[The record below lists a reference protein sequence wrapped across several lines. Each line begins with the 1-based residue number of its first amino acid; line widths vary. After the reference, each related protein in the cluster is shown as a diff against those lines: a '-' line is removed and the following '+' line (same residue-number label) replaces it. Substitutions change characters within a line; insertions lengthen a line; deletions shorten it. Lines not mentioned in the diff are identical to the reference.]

1 MSQSVLNTFKIV
13 NKVVKLRAFYLLK
26 YGIHSFLKHNLNYL
40 KESNNFY
47 SLKELITKN
56 LEVKHKWN
64 YESNKKVD
72 SCENTFLSRPISL
85 RLWSSFFVILPIFV
99 QAPWVRLEPISALCF
114 TFVIL
119 LSVFFL
125 NQKESDKWFI
135 VSSLLLGVS
144 GSWLGG
150 CLFWGWLSPYP
161 ILHIPVEAVV
171 LPLALIGLG
180 TNWKIGSSFYI
191 SSLFGTAVTDITIF
205 LIGIMDQWKQVITA
219 DSEAAP
225 QILQKTSE
233 NLIQIKSLSIIIFV
247 ALILWFIS
255 KEIFDSATIN
265 TTNGKALLV
274 SSYVIQTTLIVDG
287 IFILLAILQ
296 PTFSGLV

>member
-1 MSQSVLNTFKIV
+1 M
-13 NKVVKLRAFYLLK
+13 
-26 YGIHSFLKHNLNYL
+26 
-40 KESNNFY
+40 
-47 SLKELITKN
+47 KELITKN
-56 LEVKHKWN
+56 LEVKDKSKFQL
-64 YESNKKVD
+64 YETVD
-72 SCENTFLSRPISL
+72 SYKSTFLSRPVPL
-85 RLWSSFFVILPIFV
+85 RLWSSFFVILPIFI
-99 QAPWVRLEPISALCF
+99 QAPWVRFEPISALCF

-119 LSVFFL
+119 LVAFIMHKKQP
-125 NQKESDKWFI
+125 NKWFI

-150 CLFWGWLSPYP
+150 CLFWGWLSPFP

-205 LIGIMDQWKQVITA
+205 LTGIMDQWRQVITA
-219 DSEAAP
+219 DSENAP
-225 QILQKTSE
+225 LILQKTSE

-265 TTNGKALLV
+265 TNNGKALLV

-296 PTFSGLV
+296 PNLSGLV

>member
-1 MSQSVLNTFKIV
+1 M
-13 NKVVKLRAFYLLK
+13 
-26 YGIHSFLKHNLNYL
+26 
-40 KESNNFY
+40 E
-47 SLKELITKN
+47 ELITKN
-56 LEVKHKWN
+56 FEVKDKLH
-64 YESNKKVD
+64 KKVD
-72 SCENTFLSRPISL
+72 LGETPFLSRPISL
-85 RLWSSFFVILPIFV
+85 RLWSSFFVILPIFL

-119 LSVFFL
+119 LGAFILYKKSS
-125 NQKESDKWFI
+125 NKWFI
-135 VSSLLLGVS
+135 VSSLLFGVS

-150 CLFWGWLSPYP
+150 CLFWGWLSPFP

-180 TNWKIGSSFYI
+180 TNWRIGSSFYI

-205 LIGIMDQWKQVITA
+205 LTGIMDQWREVITA
-219 DSEAAP
+219 DSDNAP
-225 QILQKTSE
+225 LILQKTSE
-233 NLIQIKSLSIIIFV
+233 NLMQIKSLSIIVIV
-247 ALILWFIS
+247 AFLLWFIS

-265 TTNGKALLV
+265 TNNGKALLV

-287 IFILLAILQ
+287 IFIFLAILQ

>member
-1 MSQSVLNTFKIV
+1 M
-13 NKVVKLRAFYLLK
+13 
-26 YGIHSFLKHNLNYL
+26 
-40 KESNNFY
+40 
-47 SLKELITKN
+47 KELITKN
-56 LEVKHKWN
+56 LEVKDKLKYELHKTGDS
-64 YESNKKVD
+64 YES
-72 SCENTFLSRPISL
+72 TFLSRPMSL

-99 QAPWVRLEPISALCF
+99 QAPWVRSEPISALCF

-119 LSVFFL
+119 LGALFL
-125 NQKESDKWFI
+125 YKEESKKWFI

-150 CLFWGWLSPYP
+150 CLFWGWLSPFP

-180 TNWKIGSSFYI
+180 SNWRIGSSFYI

-205 LIGIMDQWKQVITA
+205 LIGIMDQWKQVLTA
-219 DSEAAP
+219 DSKNAP
-225 QILQKTSE
+225 LILQKTSE
-233 NLIQIKSLSIIIFV
+233 NLIQIKSLSIIFFV
-247 ALILWFIS
+247 ALILWIIS

-274 SSYVIQTTLIVDG
+274 SCYVIQTTLIVDG
-287 IFILLAILQ
+287 IFIVLAILQ

>member
-1 MSQSVLNTFKIV
+1 M
-13 NKVVKLRAFYLLK
+13 
-26 YGIHSFLKHNLNYL
+26 
-40 KESNNFY
+40 E
-47 SLKELITKN
+47 ELITKN
-56 LEVKHKWN
+56 LEVKDKLNNELHHRVDS
-64 YESNKKVD
+64 YES
-72 SCENTFLSRPISL
+72 TFLSRPISL

-119 LSVFFL
+119 LGAFL
-125 NQKESDKWFI
+125 LYKKQSNKWYI

-150 CLFWGWLSPYP
+150 CLFWGWLSPFP

-180 TNWKIGSSFYI
+180 TNWRIGSSFYI
-191 SSLFGTAVTDITIF
+191 SSLFGTAVTDMTIF

-219 DSEAAP
+219 DSENAP
-225 QILQKTSE
+225 LILQKTSE
-233 NLIQIKSLSIIIFV
+233 NLIQIKSLSIIFIV

-287 IFILLAILQ
+287 IFVFLAVLE
-296 PTFSGLV
+296 PTLSGLV

>member
-1 MSQSVLNTFKIV
+1 M
-13 NKVVKLRAFYLLK
+13 
-26 YGIHSFLKHNLNYL
+26 
-40 KESNNFY
+40 E
-47 SLKELITKN
+47 ELITKN
-56 LEVKHKWN
+56 LEEKDKLY
-64 YESNKKVD
+64 YESHNTDD
-72 SCENTFLSRPISL
+72 SYETPFLSRPISL

-114 TFVIL
+114 TFIIL
-119 LSVFFL
+119 LAAYLL
-125 NQKESDKWFI
+125 NKKQSNKWFI

-150 CLFWGWLSPYP
+150 CLFWGWLSPFP

-171 LPLALIGLG
+171 LPLAIIGLG

-205 LIGIMDQWKQVITA
+205 LIGIMDQWREVIKA
-219 DSEAAP
+219 DSENAP
-225 QILQKTSE
+225 LILQKTSE
-233 NLIQIKSLSIIIFV
+233 DLIEIKSLFIISFV
-247 ALILWFIS
+247 AVILWFIA
-255 KEIFDSATIN
+255 KQIFDSATFN

-274 SSYVIQTTLIVDG
+274 ASYVIQTTLIVDG

>member
-1 MSQSVLNTFKIV
+1 M
-13 NKVVKLRAFYLLK
+13 
-26 YGIHSFLKHNLNYL
+26 
-40 KESNNFY
+40 
-47 SLKELITKN
+47 KELITKN
-56 LEVKHKWN
+56 LDVKDRLN
-64 YESNKKVD
+64 YELNKTVD
-72 SCENTFLSRPISL
+72 SCESTFLSRPISL
-85 RLWSSFFVILPIFV
+85 RLWSSFFVILPIFI
-99 QAPWVRLEPISALCF
+99 QAPWVRFEPISALCF
-114 TFVIL
+114 TFIIL
-119 LSVFFL
+119 LGAFVL
-125 NQKESDKWFI
+125 YKKPSDKWFI

-150 CLFWGWLSPYP
+150 CLFWGWLSQFP

-191 SSLFGTAVTDITIF
+191 SSLFGTAITDMTIF
-205 LIGIMDQWKQVITA
+205 LVGIMDQWREVITA
-219 DSEAAP
+219 DSETAP
-225 QILQKTSE
+225 LILQKTSE
-233 NLIQIKSLSIIIFV
+233 NLIQIKSLSIIVCV

-287 IFILLAILQ
+287 IFIFLAILQ
-296 PTFSGLV
+296 PTLSGLV

>member
-1 MSQSVLNTFKIV
+1 
-13 NKVVKLRAFYLLK
+13 
-26 YGIHSFLKHNLNYL
+26 
-40 KESNNFY
+40 
-47 SLKELITKN
+47 LKELLTKN
-56 LEVKHKWN
+56 LEVKDKFN
-64 YESNKKVD
+64 YELNKKVD
-72 SCENTFLSRPISL
+72 TDESTFLSRPISL
-85 RLWSSFFVILPIFV
+85 RLWASFFVILPIFV
-99 QAPWVRLEPISALCF
+99 QAPWVRLEPLSALCF
-114 TFVIL
+114 TFIIL
-119 LSVFFL
+119 LVAFVL
-125 NQKESDKWFI
+125 YKKQPKKWYI

-150 CLFWGWLSPYP
+150 CLFWGWLSPFP

-191 SSLFGTAVTDITIF
+191 SSLFGTAVTDISIF

-219 DSEAAP
+219 DSANAP
-225 QILQKTSE
+225 LILQKTSE
-233 NLIQIKSLSIIIFV
+233 NLIQIKSLSIIFFV

-287 IFILLAILQ
+287 IFVFLAILE
-296 PTFSGLV
+296 PTLSGLV

>member
-1 MSQSVLNTFKIV
+1 MEEV
-13 NKVVKLRAFYLLK
+13 
-26 YGIHSFLKHNLNYL
+26 
-40 KESNNFY
+40 
-47 SLKELITKN
+47 ITTN
-56 LEVKHKWN
+56 LEGKEQL
-64 YESNKKVD
+64 ESKFHDELD
-72 SCENTFLSRPISL
+72 SFNSNFLSRPISL

-119 LSVFFL
+119 LGSFIL
-125 NQKESDKWFI
+125 NQRGTNKWFI

-150 CLFWGWLSPYP
+150 CLFWGWLSPFP

-205 LIGIMDQWKQVITA
+205 LIGIMDQWREVLTA
-219 DSEAAP
+219 DAETAP
-225 QILQKTSE
+225 LILQNTSE
-233 NLIQIKSLSIIIFV
+233 SLIHIKSLSIIVFV
-247 ALILWFIS
+247 GLILWFIS

-265 TTNGKALLV
+265 TTSGKALLV

-287 IFILLAILQ
+287 IFIVLAILQ

>member
-1 MSQSVLNTFKIV
+1 M
-13 NKVVKLRAFYLLK
+13 
-26 YGIHSFLKHNLNYL
+26 
-40 KESNNFY
+40 
-47 SLKELITKN
+47 KELITKN
-56 LEVKHKWN
+56 LDVKNKLKYELHKTVDS
-64 YESNKKVD
+64 YES
-72 SCENTFLSRPISL
+72 TFLSRPISL
-85 RLWSSFFVILPIFV
+85 RLWSSFFVIFPIFV

-114 TFVIL
+114 TFIIL
-119 LSVFFL
+119 LAGFVL
-125 NQKESDKWFI
+125 NQQGSNKWFI

-150 CLFWGWLSPYP
+150 CLFWGWLSPFP

-180 TNWKIGSSFYI
+180 TNWKISSSFYI

-205 LIGIMDQWKQVITA
+205 LIGIMDQWREVITA
-219 DSEAAP
+219 DPENAP
-225 QILQKTSE
+225 LILQKTSE
-233 NLIQIKSLSIIIFV
+233 NLIQIKSLSIIFFT

-255 KEIFDSATIN
+255 KQIFDNATIN

-287 IFILLAILQ
+287 IFIFLAILQ

>member
-1 MSQSVLNTFKIV
+1 M
-13 NKVVKLRAFYLLK
+13 
-26 YGIHSFLKHNLNYL
+26 
-40 KESNNFY
+40 
-47 SLKELITKN
+47 KELITKN
-56 LEVKHKWN
+56 LDVKDN
-64 YESNKKVD
+64 V
-72 SCENTFLSRPISL
+72 ENEFHNEFDFYKSTFLSNPFTL
-85 RLWSSFFVILPIFV
+85 RLWSSFFVILPIFL
-99 QAPWVRLEPISALCF
+99 QAPWVRIEPVSALCF

-119 LSVFFL
+119 FAAFILSRK
-125 NQKESDKWFI
+125 QSKKWFI
-135 VSSLLLGVS
+135 VGSLLLGVS

-180 TNWKIGSSFYI
+180 TRWKIGSSFYI
-191 SSLFGTAVTDITIF
+191 ASLFGTAVTDITIF
-205 LIGIMDQWKQVITA
+205 LIGIMDQWKEVITA
-219 DSEAAP
+219 DSDTAP
-225 QILQKTSE
+225 LILQKTSE

-255 KEIFDSATIN
+255 KEILNSAIIN
-265 TTNGKALLV
+265 STNGKALLV

-287 IFILLAILQ
+287 IFVFLAIIQ